1 MKARQLR
8 ASGSFFAWPHGVV
21 VPAVLLAVWQLS
33 FVFFD
38 IKSVSIAP
46 PADAFRAA
54 IEILLTGSL
63 FRAAGETMLAA
74 LLGLLLGGGVGVVA
88 GVVLG
93 FSRPARELMD
103 FSIEMVRPVPPVAL
117 IPITLIIF
125 GFGYALE
132 VSIIAF
138 GVVWP
143 VLVLTRDAVASV
155 ELRLLE
161 FSRLLG
167 LGLTQKITKII
178 LPAIMPRIFVAFRLA
193 AGIALIIAVT
203 VEITIN
209 PIGLGHQLMIAGQA
223 LNPAEML
230 AYLFWIGAIGFSLNS
245 VLLTI
250 QRRLFPRHGD

>member
-1 MKARQLR
+1 M
-8 ASGSFFAWPHGVV
+8 
-21 VPAVLLAVWQLS
+21 
-33 FVFFD
+33 
-38 IKSVSIAP
+38 
-46 PADAFRAA
+46 
-54 IEILLTGSL
+54 E
-63 FRAAGETMLAA
+63 
-74 LLGLLLGGGVGVVA
+74 
-88 GVVLG
+88 
-93 FSRPARELMD
+93 